1 MFPQRDDHAV
11 TKLDKRHPTSS
22 LPNGSSDISPSLT
35 FESEQVLSS
44 WTLFKVWSWKFTTSC
59 SIPTKWYLW
68 YNSASDSRLLA
79 SAIMFCQL
87 FSVWTSVSGTSTFAG
102 RSSFD
107 SIREKNGGVRS
118 IAVGDVFHRLVSNL
132 SCTAIKPNL
141 PSFFIPYG
149 QVGVEVNGG
158 MMATINA
165 L

>member
-1 MFPQRDDHAV
+1 MSMICVLLVQTECFPKDDDHAV

-87 FSVWTSVSGTSTFAG
+87 ISVWTSVSGTSTFAG

-107 SIREKNGGVRS
+107 SNTGKEWRGAFNCCWGCV
-118 IAVGDVFHRLVSNL
+118 
-132 SCTAIKPNL
+132 
-141 PSFFIPYG
+141 PSFS
-149 QVGVEVNGG
+149 
-158 MMATINA
+158 
-165 L
+165 